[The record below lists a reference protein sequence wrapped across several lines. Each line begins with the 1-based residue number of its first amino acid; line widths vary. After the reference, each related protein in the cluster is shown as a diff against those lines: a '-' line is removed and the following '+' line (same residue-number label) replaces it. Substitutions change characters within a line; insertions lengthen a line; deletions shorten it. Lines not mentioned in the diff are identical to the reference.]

1 MKKNKEL
8 FTEEELEYLYGVPIA
23 DVFLV
28 GLDPGK
34 STGFCLY
41 NKTRKRI
48 VKLCTLDFWQV
59 FDVIELVFTSY
70 NIAGE
75 GGRKEA
81 PLYHNKIEFVIENS
95 SLNKPTFA
103 KAGDGKELSRQKISR
118 NVGMNQRESVLL
130 IQGIRRLGY
139 EVKEVTPSKKS
150 AYKGKITVPMFKAMT
165 GWKGTSSQHARDA
178 AMLVIQ

>member
-1 MKKNKEL
+1 MKKEL
-8 FTEEELEYLYGVPIA
+8 LSEEQIRYLKWGHDQSHIYLI
-23 DVFLV
+23 

-41 NKTRKRI
+41 DKTAKI
-48 VKLCTLDFWQV
+48 IIKLCTLEFWEI
-59 FDVIELVFTSY
+59 FDIEAEIWKHV
-70 NIAGE
+70 AKG
-75 GGRKEA
+75 
-81 PLYHNKIEFVIENS
+81 KISFVIENS

-103 KAGDGKELSRQKISR
+103 KAGDGKELTRQKISR

-130 IQGIRRLGY
+130 IEGIRRLGY

-150 AYKGKITVPMFKAMT
+150 AYTGKITVPMFKAMT
-165 GWKGTSSQHARDA
+165 GWKGSSSQHARDA

>member
-1 MKKNKEL
+1 MIKQESIL
-8 FTEEELEYLYGVPIA
+8 TAEEIKAISWSSNMFHDYLI
-23 DVFLV
+23 

-41 NKTRKRI
+41 DKSMKKI
-48 VKLCTLDFWQV
+48 MKLCTLDFWQI
-59 FDVIELVFTSY
+59 FDFVKELELIFSTMNFKGKLS
-70 NIAGE
+70 
-75 GGRKEA
+75 
-81 PLYHNKIEFVIENS
+81 FVIENS

-130 IQGIRRLGY
+130 IEGIRRLGY

>member
-1 MKKNKEL
+1 MKKKLLSDEQVKLLNWGSNQ
-8 FTEEELEYLYGVPIA
+8 FHDYLI
-23 DVFLV
+23 

-34 STGFCLY
+34 STGVCLY
-41 NKTRKRI
+41 DKSQKVI
-48 VKLCTLDFWQV
+48 IMLDTLDFWEV
-59 FDVIELVFTSY
+59 FDLIKELSFIHSH
-70 NIAGE
+70 IDHQG
-75 GGRKEA
+75 K
-81 PLYHNKIEFVIENS
+81 LSFVIENS

-103 KAGDGKELSRQKISR
+103 KAGDGKELTRQKISR

-130 IQGIRRLGY
+130 IEGIRRLGY

-150 AYKGKITVPMFKAMT
+150 AYTGKITVPMFKAMT